1 MRPSTMVISSL
12 NLAKVQ
18 ENLNLTGVFLE
29 KLEKMAGYRN
39 RLVHYYKEISSEELY
54 EILQN
59 DLGDLEKFLKEI
71 EKFLI
76 KYSQIA

>member
-1 MRPSTMVISSL
+1 MVISSL

-18 ENLNLTGVFLE
+18 ENLNLIGVFLE

-39 RLVHYYKEISSEELY
+39 RLVHYYKEISNEEIY

-71 EKFLI
+71 EKFLN
-76 KYSQIA
+76 KYRRIA

>member
-1 MRPSTMVISSL
+1 MVISSL

-18 ENLNLTGVFLE
+18 ENLNLIGVFLE
-29 KLEKMAGYRN
+29 KLEKMVRYRN
-39 RLVHYYKEISSEELY
+39 RLVHYYKEISNEEIY

-71 EKFLI
+71 EKFLY
-76 KYSQIA
+76 KYRRIA